1 MRRVLTSAVA
11 LATLSTVAH
20 AGGVER
26 STTPLGIL
34 FEDGNYAEISYGNVD
49 PSVSGAAPAALG
61 GTLSGD
67 MASSFSSVSFAFKTE
82 LSDRLDVAVIIDQPY
97 GVDVD
102 YPEGTSYPFAGSNAT
117 VRSTGVTAALRYDL
131 GNQFSAIGGVR
142 AVTTKGEATVVPVGG
157 YTLDTSSE
165 TDIGYILGV
174 AYEKPE
180 IALRVGL
187 TYASAITHDFDA
199 TEFGALATTFS
210 STLPQSLTLD
220 AQSGIAANTLLF
232 GSIRWVDWS
241 EFDISPTAFTGA
253 SGSSLV
259 DYDEDVTTYTL
270 GVGRKFNETWSGAV
284 SISHEAAGDG
294 TVGNLGPTNGNT
306 SLSIGGTYTKDNM
319 KITGGVR
326 YVWIG
331 DAETVLAAGA
341 PNSTFED
348 NSAVGIGVKVGF
360 SF

>member
-1 MRRVLTSAVA
+1 MRRVLTSTVA
-11 LATLSTVAH
+11 LATLTTAAH
-20 AGGVER
+20 AGGIER
-26 STTPLGIL
+26 STTPLSIL
-34 FEDGNYAEISYGNVD
+34 FEDGNYAEVSFGNVD
-49 PSVSGAAPAALG
+49 PSVSGAAPAVLG

-67 MASSFSSVSFAFKTE
+67 MAASFGSASLAYKTA
-82 LSDRLDVAVIIDQPY
+82 LTDDIDLAVIIDQPY

-102 YPEGTSYPFAGSNAT
+102 YPAGTFYPFAGSNAT

-131 GNQFSAIGGVR
+131 GNQFSVLGGLR
-142 AVTTKGEATVVPVGG
+142 SVTTQGEATVVPVGG
-157 YTLDTSSE
+157 YTLSTTTE
-165 TDIGYILGV
+165 TDFGYLLGV

-187 TYASAITHDFDA
+187 TYASEITHDFDA
-199 TEFGALATTFS
+199 TEFGALSTTFA

-220 AQSGIAANTLLF
+220 AQSGIAADTLLF

-241 EFDISPTAFTGA
+241 EFDISPTAFAGA

-259 DYDEDVTTYTL
+259 DYDEDVITYSI
-270 GVGRKFNETWSGAV
+270 GVGRKFSDTWSGAI
-284 SISHEAAGDG
+284 SISHEAPGEG

-306 SLSIGGTYTKDNM
+306 SISLGGTYTKDNM

-348 NSAVGIGVKVGF
+348 NSAIGIGFKVGF